1 MNRLGQDWDEDH
13 WDEDPAD
20 DSAGSGLL
28 GQTLRYAA
36 ILLGVGLL
44 ISWGLSRVPEMP
56 KLPLQAGANSR
67 AAQRPPAPLPAASQ
81 GGYEISVPAGANG
94 HFMLAA
100 MANGTQVDFLVDTGA
115 SSVILNLEDAERLGI
130 NVHILDFSA
139 AIRTAN
145 GEIRGA
151 PVVLRELRV
160 GQFHTDQVPALVI
173 SAPLDV
179 SLLGMS
185 FLSRFKSFEMQGNRL
200 ILRW

>member
-1 MNRLGQDWDEDH
+1 MNRLGQDWDEDS
-13 WDEDPAD
+13 AD

-44 ISWGLSRVPEMP
+44 ISWGLSRVPELP
-56 KLPLQAGANSR
+56 KLPLQAGADSR
-67 AAQRPPAPLPAASQ
+67 AAPRPAASQ
-81 GGYEISVPAGANG
+81 EGYDQGGYEMSVPAEANG

-100 MANGTQVDFLVDTGA
+100 MANGTEVDFLVDTGA
-115 SSVILNLEDAERLGI
+115 SSVILNLEDAQRLGI
-130 NVHILDFSA
+130 NVHVLDFSA
-139 AIRTAN
+139 TIRTAN

-151 PVVLRELRV
+151 PVILRELRV
-160 GQFHTDQVPALVI
+160 GRFHTDQVPALVI

-185 FLSRFKSFEMQGNRL
+185 FLSRFKSFEMQENRL

>member
-1 MNRLGQDWDEDH
+1 MNHLGQDWDD
-13 WDEDPAD
+13 DPAD
-20 DSAGSGLL
+20 VSAGSGVV

-36 ILLGVGLL
+36 LLLGVGLL
-44 ISWGLSRVPEMP
+44 ISWGFSRVPDLP

-67 AAQRPPAPLPAASQ
+67 AVQQPPASIPPASQ
-81 GGYEISVPAGANG
+81 GSYEMSVPAGANG

-100 MANGTQVDFLVDTGA
+100 TANGTQVDFLVDTGA
-115 SSVILNLEDAERLGI
+115 SSIILNLEDAERLGI
-130 NVHILDFSA
+130 NVHVLDFSA
-139 AIRTAN
+139 TIRTAN

-160 GQFHTDQVPALVI
+160 GQFRTEQVPALVI
-173 SAPLDV
+173 SAPLDI

-185 FLSRFKSFEMQGNRL
+185 FLSRFKSFEMQGDRL